1 MTDCDADAAAAAT
14 AAAAAADFIR
24 RPAAPGRTIDGWP
37 KTCCI
42 SNRRKSRLA
51 SERSGETLGRDGEYS
66 NSWERGRERER
77 EREQDRLGSA
87 SRFPIAINRFILK
100 RATVTENRLDAI
112 SATHLFNRAP
122 ATIDYPAT
130 AKLRALPFTDART
143 TTCSFSDLFF
153 CRSCC
158 FFSSSLK
165 HLNVASATV
174 GSGRRTADPG

>member
-77 EREQDRLGSA
+77 ERERESRIVWDRRLVSRLRSTDSFLSA
-87 SRFPIAINRFILK
+87 LPLLRTGWTLFPLL
-100 RATVTENRLDAI
+100 TYSTERRPPSIIQRPQNCVHCHSPTLER
-112 SATHLFNRAP
+112 R
-122 ATIDYPAT
+122 
-130 AKLRALPFTDART
+130 RALFLIYFFVGLVV
-143 TTCSFSDLFF
+143 SFL
-153 CRSCC
+153 
-158 FFSSSLK
+158 L
-165 HLNVASATV
+165 
-174 GSGRRTADPG
+174 P

>member
-1 MTDCDADAAAAAT
+1 MAGQKLVAFPIEGNLDSLRSAPEKLWAET
-14 AAAAAADFIR
+14 ANIQTA
-24 RPAAPGRTIDGWP
+24 GREE
-37 KTCCI
+37 
-42 SNRRKSRLA
+42 
-51 SERSGETLGRDGEYS
+51 ERE
-66 NSWERGRERER
+66 RERER